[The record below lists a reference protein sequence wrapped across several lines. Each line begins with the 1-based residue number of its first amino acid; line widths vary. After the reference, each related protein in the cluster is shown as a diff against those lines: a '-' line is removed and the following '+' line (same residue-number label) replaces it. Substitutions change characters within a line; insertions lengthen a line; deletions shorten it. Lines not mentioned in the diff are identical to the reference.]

1 VSRATHGAHLDYPFG
16 VAGSGRVAGTDVD
29 DHVRDLIHQVL
40 FTRPGERVNRPDFG
54 CGLLELVFRPN
65 SELLAGA
72 TELLVRGALQR
83 WVSDVVAVD
92 DIRLVVEDARLV
104 VEVSYTR
111 LRDGWAGEEVFA
123 APTGVEP

>member
-1 VSRATHGAHLDYPFG
+1 VNRVRRGAHLDYPFG
-16 VAGSGRVAGTDVD
+16 VAGSGRVAGTEVD

-54 CGLLELVFRPN
+54 CGLLELVFRTN

-83 WVSDVVAVD
+83 WLSDVVAVD

-111 LRDGWAGEEVFA
+111 LRDGWSGEAVFSP
-123 APTGVEP
+123 PTGVEP